1 MKKLILCLLLVSSA
15 ISASPLQ
22 QLTKLGEGEMSY
34 LFWNVYRAEL
44 YVKELPYQQ
53 GDYPK
58 LLKIKYFRD
67 IEKED
72 LLNATKEQ
80 WQHIGISESA
90 IAGWLVQLQTIWP
103 DINEGDQ
110 LIIYVN
116 KAGQSIFYSDISDVS
131 TQELGV
137 IKDEE
142 FGPAFLDIWLS
153 EKTSEPELR
162 VKLLGGVK

>member
-1 MKKLILCLLLVSSA
+1 M
-15 ISASPLQ
+15 
-22 QLTKLGEGEMSY
+22 
-34 LFWNVYRAEL
+34 
-44 YVKELPYQQ
+44 
-53 GDYPK
+53 
-58 LLKIKYFRD
+58 
-67 IEKED
+67 
-72 LLNATKEQ
+72 
-80 WQHIGISESA
+80 
-90 IAGWLVQLQTIWP
+90 QTIWP
-103 DINEGDQ
+103 DINEGDE